1 MMLVLPALFSF
12 LFGVAFTGMGA
23 TSVSQ
28 ARRRRAWPVA
38 RGSVT
43 SGEVLDIGDHFA
55 GVVRYVYALHQLP
68 SAYRGGEHQM
78 VGRLEST
85 PFTSRRQAEAHLA
98 RYPVGDRVEVRY
110 DPARPTRSSLGPA
123 APAGLFA
130 SALLFGGIAAIIL
143 SGVLLL
149 AR

>member
-1 MMLVLPALFSF
+1 MLALPALFSF

-43 SGEVLDIGDHFA
+43 SGEVLDIGNHFV

-78 VGRLEST
+78 GRLESA

-110 DPARPTRSSLGPA
+110 DPARLTRSSLGPA

-130 SALLFGGIAAIIL
+130 RGLLFGGIAAIIL

-149 AR
+149 TR